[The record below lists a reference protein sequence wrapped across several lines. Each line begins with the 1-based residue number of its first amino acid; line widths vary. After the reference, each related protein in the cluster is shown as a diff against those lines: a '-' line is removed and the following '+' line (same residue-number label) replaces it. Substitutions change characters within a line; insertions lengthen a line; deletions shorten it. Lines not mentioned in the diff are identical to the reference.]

1 MEKKIR
7 ERMRKRHQDLWTDYR
22 EIFATT
28 RILQVLQVFTLI
40 ENAICLS
47 QTELGER
54 IKEAKGRL
62 R

>member
-1 MEKKIR
+1 
-7 ERMRKRHQDLWTDYR
+7 MRKRHQDLWTDYR

-47 QTELGER
+47 PTELGER
-54 IKEAKGRL
+54 INEAKERF